1 MDGVEKK
8 MRSNKRRNGML
19 HIKKIDRRLSI
30 SEEDRGFK
38 TGR

>member
-8 MRSNKRRNGML
+8 MRSNKRRNVMP

-30 SEEDRGFK
+30 RGEDRGFL